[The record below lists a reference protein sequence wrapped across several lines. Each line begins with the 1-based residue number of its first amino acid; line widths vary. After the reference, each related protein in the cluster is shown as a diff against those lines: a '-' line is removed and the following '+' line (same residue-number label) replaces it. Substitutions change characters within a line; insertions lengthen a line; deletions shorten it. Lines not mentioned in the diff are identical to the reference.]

1 MRIVVQREVCK
12 GEECKEVCE
21 RKRSC
26 KWQLVLAAVVAL
38 GLIAAP
44 VHFSE
49 DPDGVVASALP

>member
-49 DPDGVVASALP
+49 DPDRVVASALP